1 MSKKEYVS
9 TILQFVNKVDSASN
23 KLHIENV
30 NMLVDVMIEQSRT
43 DVLNA
48 WICELKSK
56 KEA

>member
-9 TILQFVNKVDSASN
+9 TLLQLVNKVDGASD
-23 KLHIENV
+23 KLHKENV
-30 NMLVDVMIEQSRT
+30 GILVDVMIEESRT
-43 DVLNA
+43 DVLDK